1 MHTYTVSVQDTI
13 FSSFLSE
20 DGIRMKKEVTHQI
33 HQSNMAVVRQTNK
46 L

>member
-13 FSSFLSE
+13 FLSFLSE
-20 DGIRMKKEVTHQI
+20 DRIRMKKEVPHQI